1 MTFDRGD
8 TYNEVVAVVA
18 EKLNTDKNATAKAS
32 TFENLGADSLDMV
45 EIILELESKFGI
57 EIDDVDAEQLTDINQ
72 VVDYIQLKRTK

>member
-18 EKLNTDKNATAKAS
+18 EKLNTDKNAIAKAS

-57 EIDDVDAEQLTDINQ
+57 EIDDADAEKLTNINQ

>member
-18 EKLNTDKNATAKAS
+18 EKLNTDKNAIAKAS

-57 EIDDVDAEQLTDINQ
+57 EIDDVDAEQLTNINQ
-72 VVDYIQLKRTK
+72 VVDYIKLKRTK